1 MAISILQSVTQFHQA
16 VRKFFYSP
24 KAESASLE
32 PGLGTLSFLAGRL
45 CHDEIAKK
53 NAYSESDFAAEMKF
67 KLQGLPSAFVV
78 DEKDGNC
85 LMYDRMVFLI
95 KDSRIYGVQYF
106 FHNRR
111 IFAQEL
117 NVLVDDDV
125 AVTINLPGKGRIP
138 FVVHR

>member
-1 MAISILQSVTQFHQA
+1 
-16 VRKFFYSP
+16 
-24 KAESASLE
+24 
-32 PGLGTLSFLAGRL
+32 
-45 CHDEIAKK
+45 
-53 NAYSESDFAAEMKF
+53 MKF
-67 KLQGLPSAFVV
+67 KLQGLPSAFIV
-78 DEKDGNC
+78 DEKDGSC
-85 LMYDRMVFLI
+85 LMYDQMIFLI